1 MALRP
6 ESGRTLFEP
15 RRIPTASPS
24 LSTPPADGL
33 LALPSAPHEMSARHS
48 ASSGTR
54 SRVIVGNDVLDL
66 RHPRC
71 RLRSEEDP
79 LPLRILTDAERAW
92 WRSAD
97 EGSRRLRRLW
107 ALWAAKETTFKAVS
121 KVEGDPPVFRHRDF
135 HASLREVPGEE
146 VIHLEGTVAW
156 RHHRCQVQGIATDR
170 FLHMIGWISGETGG
184 DNTSAADSQTPPLLE
199 VGIEGCG
206 DEVKG
211 GDGSGAGAALS
222 RRVRK
227 LAAQRL
233 ASYLER
239 TMVSGAASG
248 PGRPRIRI
256 GRSLQDGVRRPPTVW
271 VNDQPCR
278 EVDLS
283 ISHHGRYVAWV
294 LRLPDFPRNPPTP
307 TGARDG
313 GSSPT

>member
-1 MALRP
+1 M
-6 ESGRTLFEP
+6 T
-15 RRIPTASPS
+15 
-24 LSTPPADGL
+24 
-33 LALPSAPHEMSARHS
+33 
-48 ASSGTR
+48 
-54 SRVIVGNDVLDL
+54 VGNDVLDL

-71 RLRSEEDP
+71 RFRSEEDP
-79 LPLRILTDAERAW
+79 LPLRILTDEEMAW
-92 WRSAD
+92 WRSAT

-121 KVEGDPPVFRHRDF
+121 KVEGQPPVFRLRDF
-135 HASLREVPGEE
+135 HASLREVPDEE

-156 RHHRCQVQGIATDR
+156 RHHRCRVQGIATDR
-170 FLHMIGWISGETGG
+170 FLHMIGWIRGETGS
-184 DNTSAADSQTPPLLE
+184 DTASASIADSQTPPLLE

-206 DEVKG
+206 DEARG
-211 GDGSGAGAALS
+211 GDGSGGGAALS
-222 RRVRK
+222 RRVRE

-294 LRLPDFPRNPPTP
+294 LRLPDFSRNPATP
-307 TGARDG
+307 TEARDA
-313 GSSPT
+313 GSSPS